1 MPTIKVVDMS
11 GKEVSTLTLS
21 DKVFGAEVNGAVLHT
36 AVKAYLA
43 NQRQGTQSTLT
54 RTEVSGGGKKPW
66 KQKGTGRARQGSTRS
81 PQWTHGG
88 VALGPKPRSYRITIT
103 KKTRRTALFSAL
115 SSKVAD
121 GKMIV
126 VNNIATDAFKTKT
139 MVGMLNAIGA
149 DKKTLVVL
157 PTSESDLHPRI
168 EIRNDEGKMVDSHDV
183 PTGAIVMVRDG
194 MKATAGMLLAKTPRE
209 AAKTR
214 DITGGLPRVAE
225 LFEARQPKDA
235 AEIAKIE
242 GIIDFGE
249 NVRGKRCVKVVD
261 DITGLVEEHLIPM
274 GKQIVVFKGD
284 RVKKGQQLTEGPVI
298 PQEILEVSGP
308 QELEKYLVNEVQQV
322 YRLQGVEIND
332 KHIEIIVRQMLRKVR
347 ITNPGDTDFLWGE
360 QVTRQ
365 TFLKVNEEMMNE
377 GRRPAEAQPALL
389 GITKA
394 ALETDSFISAASFQ
408 DTTRVLTEA
417 ATMGRVDELRGFKE
431 NVILGHLIPGGTGFP
446 MHRYLKLVP
455 MCETISD
462 EEMEK
467 LREEQRKRHEEL
479 YGIPASGIP
488 GEENDDE
495 DDLGEPQLIADTG
508 DNSADGSDLADAAET
523 MGSGGSGDDLL
534 G

>member
-1 MPTIKVVDMS
+1 VNFFLDIAKLVDVRKVRNDE
-11 GKEVSTLTLS
+11 GNEVVLNKNGSLEIWSKNGNRLDSYQLQMGATLLVE
-21 DKVFGAEVNGAVLHT
+21 DGAEVKKGA
-36 AVKAYLA
+36 
-43 NQRQGTQSTLT
+43 
-54 RTEVSGGGKKPW
+54 
-66 KQKGTGRARQGSTRS
+66 
-81 PQWTHGG
+81 
-88 VALGPKPRSYRITIT
+88 
-103 KKTRRTALFSAL
+103 
-115 SSKVAD
+115 KVAVWD
-121 GKMIV
+121 PHSVPVLSEAAGTV
-126 VNNIATDAFKTKT
+126 VFIDFEEDVSVKTETDRQT
-139 MVGMLNAIGA
+139 GA
-149 DKKTLVVL
+149 KTLVVL
-157 PTSESDLHPRI
+157 PTSESNLHPRI
-168 EIRNDEGKMVDSHDV
+168 EIHDESGKMVDSHDI
-183 PTGAIVMVRDG
+183 PTAAIVMVRDG
-194 MKATAGMLLAKTPRE
+194 MRAAAGMLLAKTPRE

-261 DITGLVEEHLIPM
+261 DVTGLSEEHLIPM

-332 KHIEIIVRQMLRKVR
+332 KHIEIIVRQMLRKVK
-347 ITNPGDTDFLWGE
+347 ITNPGDTDFLWGD

-365 TFLKVNEEMMNE
+365 TFLKVNERMMEE

-446 MHRYLKLVP
+446 LHRYLKLVP
-455 MCETISD
+455 YGDPISD

-488 GEENDDE
+488 GEEDDE
-495 DDLGEPQLIADTG
+495 DDLQMQLVNDTG
-508 DNSADGSDLADAAET
+508 DTSADGVDVQTADEMVVSD
-523 MGSGGSGDDLL
+523 GDDLL